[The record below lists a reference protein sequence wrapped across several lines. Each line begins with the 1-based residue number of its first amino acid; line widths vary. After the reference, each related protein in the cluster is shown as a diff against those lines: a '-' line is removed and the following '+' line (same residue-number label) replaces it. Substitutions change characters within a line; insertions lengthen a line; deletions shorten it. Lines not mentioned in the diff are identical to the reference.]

1 VSLSLPLLQQQQQD
15 MVLVTWVLLA
25 SGVHAVTAPCATTA
39 QLQLLPQQHP
49 SPATPLLLDHASTQQ
64 LLLLGV
70 STRPATLLQQCRGCL
85 SGCKLQL
92 GMRPSLLVG
101 LQQGCMQQLLRL
113 LSS

>member
-1 VSLSLPLLQQQQQD
+1 MSLSLPLRQQQQQG

-25 SGVHAVTAPCATTA
+25 SGVHAATAQCATTA

-70 STRPATLLQQCRGCL
+70 PTRPATLLQQCTGCL

-101 LQQGCMQQLLRL
+101 LQQGFMQQLLQL